1 MAEILKLS
9 REPAGSLPAT
19 RLPLVPTREPP
30 AHDGLAQLLSMIAA
44 GDERA
49 FARLYELTAAR
60 LLMVARTIVRRP
72 DLAEDVLQ
80 ETFLRVWRAAHQYDV
95 RKGSALA
102 WLVTIIR
109 NRALT
114 MKSKEHRHDDRHE
127 EVDVETIVSEA
138 PDPAN
143 QLMRSEEARR
153 VKACLVNLPIN
164 HRRSIAMVYFE
175 GLTHQ
180 ELAERLDVRLGTA
193 KSWVRRGLAQ
203 MGQCLIGRP
212 AADWR
217 ERVAADYAVGSLQGA
232 ARRAFERARER
243 DARFCHAADVWESR
257 LALMTEF
264 LPDPGAPPRHVWSRI
279 EQEIVQGRIS
289 FSRPLLWPF
298 AVGAAIVFAVLLI
311 VAL

>member
-1 MAEILKLS
+1 MAEIIKLS
-9 REPAGSLPAT
+9 RKPIGLPP
-19 RLPLVPTREPP
+19 LPKEAPG
-30 AHDGLAQLLSMIAA
+30 HDGLAQLLAATAA

-60 LLMVARTIVRRP
+60 LLMVARTIVGRP

-80 ETFLRVWRAAHQYDV
+80 ETFLRVWRAAHQYDP

-102 WLVTIIR
+102 WLVTIVR

-114 MKSKEHRHDDRHE
+114 LKSRLHRHDERHD
-127 EVDVETIVSEA
+127 EVDVETIVSEG

-153 VKACLVNLPIN
+153 VKACLVNLPVN

-217 ERVAADYAVGSLQGA
+217 ERVAAGYAIGSLQGT

-243 DARFCHAADVWESR
+243 DARFCQAADVWESK
-257 LALMTEF
+257 LALLTEF

-279 EQEIVQGRIS
+279 EQEVRRNRIS
-289 FSRPLLWPF
+289 FSRPPLWPL
-298 AVGAAIVFAVLLI
+298 AVAGLIVLAALLI
-311 VAL
+311 AALKAA

>member
-1 MAEILKLS
+1 MAEIVKLS
-9 REPAGSLPAT
+9 REATGPPPAIGLPP
-19 RLPLVPTREPP
+19 LPKQPP
-30 AHDGLAQLLSMIAA
+30 AHDGLAQLLATIAA

-60 LLMVARTIVRRP
+60 LLMVARTIVGRP

-80 ETFLRVWRAAHQYDV
+80 ETFLRVWRAAHQYDP

-102 WLVTIIR
+102 WLVTIVR

-114 MKSKEHRHDDRHE
+114 LKSRMHRHDDRLDA
-127 EVDVETIVSEA
+127 VDVETIVSEG
-138 PDPAN
+138 PDPAS
-143 QLMRSEEARR
+143 QLMLSEEARR
-153 VKACLVNLPIN
+153 VKACLVNLPVN

-217 ERVAADYAVGSLQGA
+217 ERVAADYAIGSLQGT

-243 DARFCHAADVWESR
+243 DARFCQAADVWESK
-257 LALMTEF
+257 LALLVEF
-264 LPDPGAPPRHVWSRI
+264 LPDPGAPPRQVWSRI
-279 EQEIVQGRIS
+279 EQEIARSRVS
-289 FSRPLLWPF
+289 FSRPLLWPLAAA
-298 AVGAAIVFAVLLI
+298 AVVVFAVLLLA
-311 VAL
+311 VL

>member
-1 MAEILKLS
+1 MAEIVKLS
-9 REPAGSLPAT
+9 HEAT
-19 RLPLVPTREPP
+19 GPVPSIGLPLPKQPP
-30 AHDGLAQLLSMIAA
+30 AHDGLAQLLATIAG

-60 LLMVARTIVRRP
+60 LLMVARTIVGRP

-80 ETFLRVWRAAHQYDV
+80 ETFLRVWRAAHQYDPHE
-95 RKGSALA
+95 GSALA
-102 WLVTIIR
+102 WLVTIVR

-114 MKSKEHRHDDRHE
+114 LKSRMHRHDDRLDA
-127 EVDVETIVSEA
+127 VDVETIVSEG
-138 PDPAN
+138 PDPAS
-143 QLMRSEEARR
+143 QLMLSEEARR
-153 VKACLVNLPIN
+153 VKACLVNLPVN

-217 ERVAADYAVGSLQGA
+217 ERVAADYAIGSLQGT

-243 DARFCHAADVWESR
+243 DARFCQAADVWESK
-257 LALMTEF
+257 LALLTEF
-264 LPDPGAPPRHVWSRI
+264 LPDPGAPPRQVWSRI
-279 EQEIVQGRIS
+279 EQEIALSRVS
-289 FSRPLLWPF
+289 FSRPRLWPL
-298 AVGAAIVFAVLLI
+298 AVAGLIVLAALLI
-311 VAL
+311 AAL